1 MDFYPNVCQ
10 LIVEI
15 IIINPPKLG
24 IMRVLSLTELL
35 KEDTKYLYP
44 IAYSFTNNSEDAKDL
59 IQDTLYRALY
69 NKDKYVEGTNVKA
82 WIYTIMR
89 NIYINNYRKG
99 KKMVKVSSDVSDDHV
114 YAYYGFNFKT
124 DSYSRL
130 NTREILKEINRLPDI
145 LRVSFELY
153 FKGYKYQ
160 EISTI
165 LGESLGT
172 IKSRIHFARKSLVKK
187 ITR

>member
-1 MDFYPNVCQ
+1 
-10 LIVEI
+10 
-15 IIINPPKLG
+15 
-24 IMRVLSLTELL
+24 MRVLSLTELL
-35 KEDTKYLYP
+35 QEDTNYLYP
-44 IAYSFTNNSEDAKDL
+44 IAYSFTYNSEDAKDL
-59 IQDTLYRALY
+59 VQDTLFRAIY
-69 NKDKYVEGTNVKA
+69 NKEKYIEGTNAKA

-89 NIYINNYRKG
+89 NIYINNYRKN
-99 KKMVKVSSDVSDDHV
+99 KKMQKVNSDVSEEHM

-124 DSYSRL
+124 DSYSKM
-130 NTREILKEINRLPDI
+130 NIKDILKEIHSLPDV

-160 EISTI
+160 EISQI

-187 ITR
+187 IAR